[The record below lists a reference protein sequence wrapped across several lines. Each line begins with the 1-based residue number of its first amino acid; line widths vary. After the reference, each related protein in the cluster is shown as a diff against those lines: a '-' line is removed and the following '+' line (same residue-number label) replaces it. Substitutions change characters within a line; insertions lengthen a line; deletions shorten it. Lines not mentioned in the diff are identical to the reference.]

1 MTTLEARD
9 KPTPEWEKHHKG
21 NSIHTTTLR
30 GSGREV
36 ETVWQ
41 LKYTSRYDVI
51 HEQDVLKA
59 DYTACLGTLYAAH
72 RSFRLA
78 SKGEIARGE
87 GPRGDDPSEL
97 ERIYFYLV
105 EAFKRRKSDLRLA
118 VWLSQPLNDGEDVSG
133 LRSMLF
139 RIVPA
144 LDELLE
150 KLDDDIHQ
158 IRLTLRK
165 ERDRVVLG
173 EGELRPEFD
182 SRWE

>member
-9 KPTPEWEKHHKG
+9 KPTDEWVKHHKG
-21 NSIHTTTLR
+21 NSVHTKTLP
-30 GSGREV
+30 GSGREL

-41 LKYTSRYDVI
+41 LRYTSRYDVI
-51 HEQDVLKA
+51 HEEDILKG

-87 GPRGDDPSEL
+87 GPRGEDPSEL
-97 ERIYFYLV
+97 ERIYGYLIK
-105 EAFKRRKSDLRLA
+105 AFKRRKSDLRLA
-118 VWLSQPLNDGEDVSG
+118 VWLSQPLNDGEDVVG

-158 IRLTLRK
+158 IRLTLRQYFGHFLS
-165 ERDRVVLG
+165 ERG
-173 EGELRPEFD
+173 
-182 SRWE
+182 

>member
-9 KPTPEWEKHHKG
+9 KPTPEWEQHHKG

-41 LKYTSRYDVI
+41 LRYTSRYSVL
-51 HEQDVLKA
+51 HEQDALNA

-87 GPRGDDPSEL
+87 GPRGEDPAEL
-97 ERIYFYLV
+97 ERIYCHLV
-105 EAFKRRKSDLRLA
+105 KAYSRKRSDLRLA
-118 VWLSQPLNDGEDVSG
+118 VWLAQPLNDGEDVSL

-144 LDELLE
+144 LNELLE
-150 KLDDDIHQ
+150 DLEDEIHKF
-158 IRLTLRK
+158 RLTMRQN
-165 ERDRVVLG
+165 
-173 EGELRPEFD
+173 
-182 SRWE
+182 

>member
-9 KPTPEWEKHHKG
+9 KPTPEWEQHHKG

-41 LKYTSRYDVI
+41 LRYTSRYSVI
-51 HEQDVLKA
+51 HEQDVLNA

-87 GPRGDDPSEL
+87 GPRGEDPAEL
-97 ERIYFYLV
+97 ERIYCHLV
-105 EAFKRRKSDLRLA
+105 KEYPASDLRLA
-118 VWLSQPLNDGEDVSG
+118 VWLSQPLGDGEDVG
-133 LRSMLF
+133 MLRSALF

-144 LDELLE
+144 LNEMLEQLEDE
-150 KLDDDIHQ
+150 IHKF
-158 IRLTLRK
+158 RLTLRQN
-165 ERDRVVLG
+165 
-173 EGELRPEFD
+173 
-182 SRWE
+182 